1 MTVAELRR
9 RARAALASTTPGES
23 GGARQPWIYWA
34 DMLTSA
40 AVLWAAFA
48 LVAFGEL
55 VVWAQAALVVV
66 AALALYRAAYF
77 VHEIAHFGRRPIPGF
92 SLVWHLLVGLP
103 AGVPAFMAW
112 VHRDHHR
119 TATYGTPRDPEY
131 ASVSEW
137 SRGQLVGSVLM
148 MVLAPPLLMARWLI
162 VSPLSL
168 VHPRVRRFV
177 VAYLST
183 LAINPTYERP
193 APRGSEQ
200 RNWAYTEVGAWSWA
214 TAMAIAVGGGW
225 LPLHVLLLWWGV
237 EAMALSINQVK
248 TLVTHA
254 FERDG
259 PGSTADQLADS
270 ITLGGSWLTELVAPL
285 GNRYHAIHHLLPDV
299 PYHDLPRVHRVLR
312 AAEDQAYAQTIRR
325 GWLGALRWLWRR
337 AGRERGRRGPRVE
350 CADVPQPPPPHRPG

>member
-1 MTVAELRR
+1 MRVAELRR
-9 RARAALASTTPGES
+9 RARSALETNTGGAS
-23 GGARQPWIYWA
+23 GGARRPWIYWA

-40 AVLWAAFA
+40 GVLWAAFA
-48 LVAFGEL
+48 LVAFGGL
-55 VVWAQAALVVV
+55 ALWARGALVVV

-119 TATYGTPRDPEY
+119 TATYGTARDPEY
-131 ASVSEW
+131 ASVSAW

-148 MVLAPPLLMARWLI
+148 MVLAPPLLVARWLI
-162 VSPLSL
+162 VAPLSL

-193 APRGSEQ
+193 MPRGAE
-200 RNWAYTEVGAWSWA
+200 RRAWAWAEVGAWLWA
-214 TAMAIAVGGGW
+214 MGVAIAVVGGW
-225 LPLHVLLLWWGV
+225 LPLRVVLLWWGV
-237 EAMALSINQVK
+237 EALALAINQVK

-254 FERDG
+254 FERDAA
-259 PGSTADQLADS
+259 GSTADQLADS

-299 PYHDLPRVHRVLR
+299 PYHDLPRVHRVLSL
-312 AAEDQAYAQTIRR
+312 I
-325 GWLGALRWLWRR
+325 
-337 AGRERGRRGPRVE
+337 
-350 CADVPQPPPPHRPG
+350 HI